1 MNEAREGAVAGCASH
16 TLPRA
21 VHTKD
26 HGGSKRQNCETM
38 RALGANDFMSKAL
51 YLRLI
56 CMAAAVDSSVYGYD
70 TAVISGTADSL
81 RRHFGLDPLAVGW
94 VIGSALLGCVL
105 GVLIVGRLTDWLGRR
120 RMFVASALI
129 FLLSA
134 IWCYLAPSVTQ
145 LVLAR
150 VMGGI
155 GVGFASLLV
164 PVYIAEIS
172 PARIRG
178 ALVSLHQFG
187 IVTGMT
193 LAYVVNAWIG
203 RNGDVAWLADRGWR
217 VMLVTTGVPAG
228 IFLLL
233 TVVMPESPRWLI
245 KRGKLAEALAV
256 LRRLH
261 GAEAAATE
269 AQEIRATIEQERG
282 RMRELFRRGVRGI
295 MFMAMTLALFQA
307 ITGINVIMYYAPS
320 IYTSVGVGAANAL
333 SYQVIN
339 GVALIAGTIS
349 SMFVVD
355 RLGRRPIML
364 MAITAMG
371 VSIGL
376 MGAFFG
382 RATGGGLGWG
392 MVACTLLYIFAFNFG
407 MGGIYWVMV
416 SEIFPTRIRG
426 AASSLSVMF
435 LWGGNWVVLLM
446 FPTMLNV
453 FKGGVFY
460 LFAAI
465 CIVCL
470 LFMWLFVPETKGKT
484 LEHIEREL
492 FHVGEG
498 AQVSIAT
505 TET

>member
-1 MNEAREGAVAGCASH
+1 MNKS
-16 TLPRA
+16 
-21 VHTKD
+21 
-26 HGGSKRQNCETM
+26 
-38 RALGANDFMSKAL
+38 L

-56 CMAAAVDSSVYGYD
+56 CVAAAVDSSIYGYD
-70 TAVISGTADSL
+70 TAVISGTADAL
-81 RRHFGLDPLAVGW
+81 RSHFRLDPLALGW
-94 VIGSALLGCVL
+94 VVGSALLGCVA
-105 GVLIVGRLTDWLGRR
+105 GVLVVGRLTDWFGRR

-134 IWCYLAPSVTQ
+134 LWCYVAPSVSQ
-145 LVLAR
+145 LVMAR
-150 VMGGI
+150 IMGGI

-172 PARIRG
+172 PAKIRG

-203 RNGDVAWLADRGWR
+203 RGGDAQWLADRGWR
-217 VMLVTTGVPAG
+217 LMLVATAVPA
-228 IFLLL
+228 IVFLLL
-233 TVVMPESPRWLI
+233 TFAMPESPRWLM
-245 KRGKLAEALAV
+245 KRGRLSDSLAV

-261 GAEAAATE
+261 GDAAAEAET
-269 AQEIRATIEQERG
+269 QEIRTTIDEERG
-282 RMRELFRRGVRGI
+282 GIRALFKRGVRGV
-295 MFMAMTLALFQA
+295 MFMAMALALFQA

-333 SYQVIN
+333 AYQVIN
-339 GVALIAGTIS
+339 GLALIVGTVS

-364 MAITAMG
+364 MAIAAMG
-371 VSIGL
+371 LSIGL

-382 RATGGGLGWG
+382 RAAGGGLGWG

-435 LWGGNWVVLLM
+435 LWGGNWVVLLL
-446 FPTMLNV
+446 FPTMLQV
-453 FKGGVFY
+453 FGGSVFY
-460 LFAAI
+460 LFAGI
-465 CIVCL
+465 CAVCL
-470 LFMWLFVPETKGKT
+470 VFMWMFVPETKGKT

-492 FHVGEG
+492 FHVGKAPE
-498 AQVSIAT
+498 SL
-505 TET
+505 

>member
-1 MNEAREGAVAGCASH
+1 MNKS
-16 TLPRA
+16 
-21 VHTKD
+21 
-26 HGGSKRQNCETM
+26 
-38 RALGANDFMSKAL
+38 L

-56 CMAAAVDSSVYGYD
+56 CIAAAVDSSIYGYD
-70 TAVISGTADSL
+70 TAVISGTADAL
-81 RRHFGLDPLAVGW
+81 RSHFRLDPLALGW
-94 VIGSALLGCVL
+94 VVGSALLGCVA
-105 GVLIVGRLTDWLGRR
+105 GVLVVGRLTDWFGRR

-134 IWCYLAPSVTQ
+134 LWCYVAPSVFQ
-145 LVLAR
+145 LVMAR
-150 VMGGI
+150 IMGGI

-172 PARIRG
+172 PAKIRG

-203 RNGDVAWLADRGWR
+203 RGGDAQWLADRGWR
-217 VMLVTTGVPAG
+217 LMLVATAVPA
-228 IFLLL
+228 IVFLLL
-233 TVVMPESPRWLI
+233 TFAMPESPRWLM
-245 KRGKLAEALAV
+245 KRGRLSDSLAV

-261 GAEAAATE
+261 GDAAAEAET
-269 AQEIRATIEQERG
+269 QEIRTTIDEERG
-282 RMRELFRRGVRGI
+282 GIRALFKRGVRGV
-295 MFMAMTLALFQA
+295 MFMAMALALFQA

-333 SYQVIN
+333 AYQVIN
-339 GVALIAGTIS
+339 GLALIVGTVS

-364 MAITAMG
+364 MAIAAMG
-371 VSIGL
+371 LSIGL

-382 RATGGGLGWG
+382 RAAGGGLGWG

-435 LWGGNWVVLLM
+435 LWGGNWVVLLL
-446 FPTMLNV
+446 FPTMLQV
-453 FKGGVFY
+453 FGGSVFY
-460 LFAAI
+460 LFAGI
-465 CIVCL
+465 CAVCL
-470 LFMWLFVPETKGKT
+470 VFMWMFVPETKGKT

-492 FHVGEG
+492 FHVGNAPE
-498 AQVSIAT
+498 SL
-505 TET
+505 

>member
-1 MNEAREGAVAGCASH
+1 MNKS
-16 TLPRA
+16 
-21 VHTKD
+21 
-26 HGGSKRQNCETM
+26 
-38 RALGANDFMSKAL
+38 L

-56 CMAAAVDSSVYGYD
+56 CVAAAVDSSIYGYD
-70 TAVISGTADSL
+70 TAVISGTADAL
-81 RRHFGLDPLAVGW
+81 RSHFRLDPLALGW
-94 VIGSALLGCVL
+94 VVGSALLGCVA
-105 GVLIVGRLTDWLGRR
+105 GVLVVGRLTDWFGRR

-134 IWCYLAPSVTQ
+134 LWCYVAPSVSQ
-145 LVLAR
+145 LVMAR
-150 VMGGI
+150 IMGGI

-172 PARIRG
+172 PAKIRG

-203 RNGDVAWLADRGWR
+203 RGGDAQWLADRGWR
-217 VMLVTTGVPAG
+217 LMLVATAVPA
-228 IFLLL
+228 IVFLLL
-233 TVVMPESPRWLI
+233 TFAMPESPRWLM
-245 KRGKLAEALAV
+245 KRGRLSDSLAV

-261 GAEAAATE
+261 GDAAAEAET
-269 AQEIRATIEQERG
+269 QEIRTTIDEERG
-282 RMRELFRRGVRGI
+282 GIRALFKRGVRGV
-295 MFMAMTLALFQA
+295 MFMAMALALFQA

-333 SYQVIN
+333 AYQVIN
-339 GVALIAGTIS
+339 GLALIVGTVS

-364 MAITAMG
+364 MAIAAMG
-371 VSIGL
+371 LSIGL

-382 RATGGGLGWG
+382 RAAGGGLGWG

-435 LWGGNWVVLLM
+435 LWGGNWVVLLL
-446 FPTMLNV
+446 FPTMLQV
-453 FKGGVFY
+453 FGGSVFY
-460 LFAAI
+460 LFAGI
-465 CIVCL
+465 CAVCL
-470 LFMWLFVPETKGKT
+470 VFMWRFVPETKGKT

-492 FHVGEG
+492 FHVGKAPE
-498 AQVSIAT
+498 SL
-505 TET
+505 

>member
-1 MNEAREGAVAGCASH
+1 MNKS
-16 TLPRA
+16 
-21 VHTKD
+21 
-26 HGGSKRQNCETM
+26 
-38 RALGANDFMSKAL
+38 L

-56 CMAAAVDSSVYGYD
+56 CVAAAIDSSIYGYD
-70 TAVISGTADSL
+70 TAVISGTADAL
-81 RRHFGLDPLAVGW
+81 RAHFRLDPLAIGW
-94 VIGSALLGCVL
+94 VVGSALLGCVI
-105 GVLIVGRLTDWLGRR
+105 GVLAVGRLTDWLGRR
-120 RMFVASALI
+120 RMFVASAFI

-134 IWCYLAPSVTQ
+134 LWCYVAPSVAQ
-145 LVLAR
+145 LVMAR
-150 VMGGI
+150 ILGGV

-172 PARIRG
+172 PAKIRG

-193 LAYVVNAWIG
+193 LAYLVNAWIG
-203 RNGDVAWLADRGWR
+203 RGGNAEWLADRGWR
-217 VMLVTTGVPAG
+217 LMLVATAVPAVV
-228 IFLLL
+228 FLLL
-233 TVVMPESPRWLI
+233 TLVMPESPRWLM
-245 KRGKLAEALAV
+245 KRGRLSESLAV

-261 GAEAAATE
+261 GDEAAE
-269 AQEIRATIEQERG
+269 VENREIRATITEERLG
-282 RMRELFRRGVRGI
+282 IGALFKRGVRGV

-333 SYQVIN
+333 AYQVIN
-339 GVALIAGTIS
+339 GLALIAGTIS

-371 VSIGL
+371 FSIGM

-382 RATGGGLGWG
+382 HATGGGLGWG
-392 MVACTLLYIFAFNFG
+392 MVACTLLYIYAFNFG

-435 LWGGNWVVLLM
+435 LWGGNWVVLLL
-446 FPTMLNV
+446 FPTMLQV
-453 FKGGVFY
+453 FRGSVFY
-460 LFAAI
+460 LFAGI
-465 CIVCL
+465 CVVCL
-470 LFMWLFVPETKGKT
+470 IFMWMFVPETKGKT

-492 FHVGEG
+492 FHVGER
-498 AQVSIAT
+498 AESL
-505 TET
+505 

>member
-1 MNEAREGAVAGCASH
+1 MNKS
-16 TLPRA
+16 
-21 VHTKD
+21 
-26 HGGSKRQNCETM
+26 
-38 RALGANDFMSKAL
+38 L

-56 CMAAAVDSSVYGYD
+56 CVAAAVDSSIYGYD
-70 TAVISGTADSL
+70 TAVISGTADAL
-81 RRHFGLDPLAVGW
+81 RSHFRLDPLALGW
-94 VIGSALLGCVL
+94 VVGSALLGCVA
-105 GVLIVGRLTDWLGRR
+105 GVLVVGRLTDWFGRR
-120 RMFVASALI
+120 RMFVASAFI

-134 IWCYLAPSVTQ
+134 LWCYVAPSVPQ
-145 LVLAR
+145 LVMAR
-150 VMGGI
+150 IMGGI

-172 PARIRG
+172 PANIRG

-203 RNGDVAWLADRGWR
+203 RGGDAQWLADRGWR
-217 VMLVTTGVPAG
+217 LMLVASGVPA
-228 IFLLL
+228 IVFLLL
-233 TVVMPESPRWLI
+233 TFAMPESPRWLM
-245 KRGKLAEALAV
+245 KRGRLGDALAV

-261 GAEAAATE
+261 GDEAAEVET
-269 AQEIRATIEQERG
+269 QEIRTIIGEERVG
-282 RMRELFRRGVRGI
+282 IRALFKRGVRGV
-295 MFMAMTLALFQA
+295 MFMAMALALFQA

-333 SYQVIN
+333 VYQVIN
-339 GVALIAGTIS
+339 GLALIVGTVS

-371 VSIGL
+371 LSIGL
-376 MGAFFG
+376 MGTFFG

-435 LWGGNWVVLLM
+435 LWGGNWVVLLL
-446 FPTMLNV
+446 FPTMLQV
-453 FKGGVFY
+453 FGGAVFY
-460 LFAAI
+460 LFAII
-465 CIVCL
+465 CAVCL
-470 LFMWLFVPETKGKT
+470 IFMWMFVPETKGKT

-492 FHVGEG
+492 FHVGKVPE
-498 AQVSIAT
+498 SL
-505 TET
+505 

>member
-1 MNEAREGAVAGCASH
+1 M
-16 TLPRA
+16 T
-21 VHTKD
+21 
-26 HGGSKRQNCETM
+26 
-38 RALGANDFMSKAL
+38 KAL

-56 CMAAAVDSSVYGYD
+56 CVAAAVDSSIYGYD
-70 TAVISGTADSL
+70 TAVISGTADAL
-81 RRHFGLDPLAVGW
+81 RAHFRLDALAVGW
-94 VIGSALLGCVL
+94 VVGSALLGCVI
-105 GVLIVGRLTDWLGRR
+105 GVLMVGRLTDWLGRR

-134 IWCYLAPSVTQ
+134 LWCYAAPSVSQ

-172 PARIRG
+172 PAKVRG

-203 RNGDVAWLADRGWR
+203 RGGGAQWLADRGWR
-217 VMLVTTGVPAG
+217 VMLVATAVPAAL
-228 IFLLL
+228 FLLL
-233 TVVMPESPRWLI
+233 TIVMPESPRWLM
-245 KRGKLAEALAV
+245 KRGRSSEAMGI

-261 GAEAAATE
+261 GEQVALAET
-269 AQEIRATIEQERG
+269 QEIRATIEQEKG
-282 RMRELFRRGVRGI
+282 KIRELFRRGVRGV

-320 IYTSVGVGAANAL
+320 IYTSVGVGASSAL
-333 SYQVIN
+333 AYQVIN
-339 GVALIAGTIS
+339 GLALIAGTIS

-376 MGAFFG
+376 MGIFFG
-382 RATGGGLGWG
+382 RAAGGGLGWG

-435 LWGGNWVVLLM
+435 LWGGNWVVLLL
-446 FPTMLNV
+446 FPTMLQA
-453 FKGGVFY
+453 FKGEVFY
-460 LFAAI
+460 LFAGI
-465 CIVCL
+465 CVLCFI
-470 LFMWLFVPETKGKT
+470 FMWLFVPETKGKT
-484 LEHIEREL
+484 LEHIEQEL
-492 FHVGEG
+492 FHVGAAAEADATPAPG
-498 AQVSIAT
+498 A
-505 TET
+505 